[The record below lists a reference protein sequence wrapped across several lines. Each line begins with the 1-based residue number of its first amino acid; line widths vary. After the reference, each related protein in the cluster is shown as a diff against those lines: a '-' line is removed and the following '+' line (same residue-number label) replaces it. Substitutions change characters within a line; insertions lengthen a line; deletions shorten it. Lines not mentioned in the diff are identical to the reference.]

1 MRVSVHRPLS
11 TLFLLGLGLAA
22 LSCSSNNSTGPS
34 GATVVNVNDDSFSP
48 GTQNV
53 AVGATVEWDW
63 KGSTGHNVT
72 WVTNSGTGNSA
83 TQSSG
88 SYSRTFDA
96 PGTYDYYCTIH
107 GTPTSGMRGTIVVQ

>member
-1 MRVSVHRPLS
+1 MGISVRRSLPA
-11 TLFLLGLGLAA
+11 LFLLGLGLAT
-22 LSCSSNNSTGPS
+22 LSCSSNSTGPS

-48 GTQNV
+48 AAQNV

-63 KGSTGHNVT
+63 MASHGHNVT

-83 TQSSG
+83 TQASG
-88 SYSRTFDA
+88 TYSRTFSA

-107 GTPTSGMRGTIVVQ
+107 GTPTSGMHGTVVVQ